1 MKELVILS
9 GKGGTGKTSLT
20 SAFASLAGNM
30 MLCDA
35 DVDAADLHLIM
46 APDIRETHDF
56 AGGYEAEI
64 IPDACT
70 GCGQCMALCRF
81 DAVKPVKGQGIF
93 HIDGLDCE
101 GCGVCADLCPES
113 AIKFEKKICGQ
124 WFASATRFGEMIHAR
139 LGIAEENSGRLVALV
154 REEARKRVLADR
166 IDILLTD
173 GPPGIGCP
181 VIASIG
187 QANAVL
193 IVTEP
198 TVSGIHDLERVA
210 QLTAHFKIP
219 AMVCIN
225 KYDLNPDQARA
236 IEAIA
241 EKRRMTY
248 VGKIPFDPAFTKA
261 MVQGKSIMET
271 HGDSPAAAQ
280 VTQIWDRVMAHPAMK
295 MDRLC

>member
-9 GKGGTGKTSLT
+9 GKGGTGKTSIT
-20 SAFASLAGNM
+20 SAFASLSDSM

-46 APDIRETHDF
+46 APNVLETHDF

-64 IPDACT
+64 IPDACI
-70 GCGQCMALCRF
+70 GCGQCMELCRF
-81 DAVKPVKGQGIF
+81 DAVSPVEGQDIYY
-93 HIDGLDCE
+93 IDGIDCE

-113 AIKFEKKICGQ
+113 AIKFEEKICGQ
-124 WFASATRFGEMIHAR
+124 WFASDTRFGQMIHAR

-154 REEARKRVLADR
+154 REEARKRVLANR
-166 IDILLTD
+166 IDLLITD

-198 TVSGIHDLERVA
+198 TVSGIHDMERVA
-210 QLTAHFKIP
+210 QLAAHFKIP
-219 AMVCIN
+219 AMICVN
-225 KYDLNPDQARA
+225 KYDLNPDQAKA

-241 EKRRMTY
+241 EKHNLNF
-248 VGKIPFDPAFTKA
+248 VGKIPFDPAFTKS

-271 HGDSPAAAQ
+271 HGDSPAAMEIKN
-280 VTQIWDRVMAHPAMK
+280 IWNRVMDHPAMK

>member
-9 GKGGTGKTSLT
+9 GKGGTGKTSIT
-20 SAFASLAGNM
+20 SAFAALGTNM

-46 APDIRETHDF
+46 DPDIQETHNF
-56 AGGYEAEI
+56 IGGNEAI
-64 IPDACT
+64 ISPDTCT
-70 GCGQCMALCRF
+70 GCGQCLELCRF
-81 DAVKPVKGQGIF
+81 NAVSQTDGEPHF
-93 HIDGLDCE
+93 YIDPIDCE
-101 GCGVCADLCPES
+101 GCGVCVDLCPEN
-113 AIKFEKKICGQ
+113 AIAFPQKKCGL
-124 WFASATRFGEMIHAR
+124 WFASKTRFGDMIHAR

-154 REEARKRVLADR
+154 REEARKRVMENRL
-166 IDILLTD
+166 DILITD

-198 TVSGIHDLERVA
+198 TISGIHDMERVA
-210 QLTAHFKIP
+210 DLAAHFKIP

-225 KYDLNPDQARA
+225 KYDLNPDQAQA
-236 IEAIA
+236 IEEIA
-241 EKRRMTY
+241 KERNLEL

-261 MVQGKSIMET
+261 MIQAKSVVEI
-271 HGDSPAAAQ
+271 HSDSPASRAVKDIWKQ
-280 VTQIWDRVMAHPAMK
+280 VMDHPAMGL
-295 MDRLC
+295 DRIC